1 MLKRDGLFAIDL
13 VPDLPRW
20 AEYDR
25 RVSLSGTR
33 GRGQIRLTE
42 SVRQDRAKGLTIFD
56 QEYVER
62 RGASRTA
69 KRFSLTFRTI
79 TVPQMRQ
86 RLEGAGFR
94 IDALLGDYDGGPLD
108 LRADVWIILARR
120 LAVSHR

>member
-1 MLKRDGLFAIDL
+1 
-13 VPDLPRW
+13 
-20 AEYDR
+20 
-25 RVSLSGTR
+25 
-33 GRGQIRLTE
+33 LTE

-86 RLEGAGFR
+86 RLERAGFR
-94 IDALLGDYDGGPLD
+94 IDALLGDYEGGPLD

-120 LAVSHR
+120 HR